1 MFCTERYTT
10 DASGVPGIL
19 AAAESCV
26 LRHLGMLDDAVQEG
40 PILLGP
46 APMDADFLISVL
58 LSWLDRDKIASWA
71 PISGI
76 GQCCDD

>member
-1 MFCTERYTT
+1 M
-10 DASGVPGIL
+10 GIR
-19 AAAESCV
+19 AAAESFV
-26 LRHLGMLDDAVQEG
+26 LRHHEMLDDAVQEG
-40 PILLGP
+40 PFLLGP
-46 APMDADFLISVL
+46 APMGADFLISVL